1 IFIKEVRYLYYF
13 QFILLRHAV
22 RQARICIVNKL
33 IKEAKLLRDRHGN
46 EAQKEKC
53 RRKADRLVDEIY
65 ALKTIK
71 DDDISKFG
79 LLDERSLTKILQDQ
93 SSSNNV
99 RIMARVTNYKTL
111 NKRLIQFKERFPDY
125 KHLTEKKKA
134 TKLKDKN
141 TVKTRKAKENN
152 SQNKSSK
159 KQKVVADKN
168 VEQPQ
173 HDSDDEE
180 ACKKELPEVRSNLRK
195 RKNTLAEDCTSLEKQ
210 KSLKLG
216 KDSTSETT
224 SVTDKQ
230 SNVIK
235 PSSIT
240 KEAKVKRFTEL
251 LEEQETN
258 QDAQMSIE
266 SQDSAGTA
274 TEQVKVVDDFF
285 ITADGQNYQGSSAS
299 TSYTK
304 SHRHNTRAKSL
315 QLNDRVKKQSANR
328 KNDINLNKKS
338 LDKQSF
344 SMKSKKMTPHK
355 INNRTNNSNTNRNTI
370 VKKDDNPDLHPS
382 WMAKK
387 KEQEIMSQGF
397 QGKKIV
403 FTDD

>member
-1 IFIKEVRYLYYF
+1 MAKSEMNNE
-13 QFILLRHAV
+13 FILLRHAV
-22 RQARICIVNKL
+22 RQARVCIVNKL

-53 RRKADRLVDEIY
+53 TRKADKLIDEVY

-93 SSSNNV
+93 SSSSSV

-111 NKRLIQFKERFPDY
+111 NKRLTQFKERFPDY
-125 KHLTEKKKA
+125 KHLTEKKKT
-134 TKLKDKN
+134 TKLKNKN
-141 TVKTRKAKENN
+141 TVKTRKVKENN

-173 HDSDDEE
+173 HDSEDEE
-180 ACKKELPEVRSNLRK
+180 ACKKELSEVRSNSRK
-195 RKNTLAEDCTSLEKQ
+195 RKKTLAEDCTSLKKQ

-230 SNVIK
+230 PNVIK

-258 QDAQMSIE
+258 QDAQMSTE

-274 TEQVKVVDDFF
+274 TEQAKVVDDFF
-285 ITADGQNYQGSSAS
+285 MTADGQNYQGSSAS

-304 SHRHNTRAKSL
+304 SHRHNTRAKLL
-315 QLNDRVKKQSANR
+315 QLNDRVKKQNVNH
-328 KNDINLNKKS
+328 KNDTNLNKKPPG
-338 LDKQSF
+338 KQSF
-344 SMKSKKMTPHK
+344 SMKSKKMTPNK

-370 VKKDDNPDLHPS
+370 VNKKDDNVDLHPS

-387 KEQEIMSQGF
+387 KEQEIMSKGF

>member
-1 IFIKEVRYLYYF
+1 

-53 RRKADRLVDEIY
+53 RRKADRLIDEIY

-141 TVKTRKAKENN
+141 TVKTRKAKLNN

-159 KQKVVADKN
+159 NQKVVADKN
-168 VEQPQ
+168 VEQSQ
-173 HDSDDEE
+173 HVSDDEE
-180 ACKKELPEVRSNLRK
+180 VCKKELSEVRSNLRK

-216 KDSTSETT
+216 KDSTSESA

-235 PSSIT
+235 LSSIT

-258 QDAQMSIE
+258 KDAQMSIE

-285 ITADGQNYQGSSAS
+285 MTVDGQNYQGSSAS

-304 SHRHNTRAKSL
+304 SHGHNTRAKSL
-315 QLNDRVKKQSANR
+315 QLNDRVKKQSGNR
-328 KNDINLNKKS
+328 KNDINLNKKPPG
-338 LDKQSF
+338 KQSF
-344 SMKSKKMTPHK
+344 SMKSKKMTPNK
-355 INNRTNNSNTNRNTI
+355 INNRTNNSNTNRNMI
-370 VKKDDNPDLHPS
+370 VKKDDNPELHPS

>member
-1 IFIKEVRYLYYF
+1 MAKSEMNSE
-13 QFILLRHAV
+13 FILLRHAV
-22 RQARICIVNKL
+22 RQARVCIVNKL

-53 RRKADRLVDEIY
+53 RRKADKLIDEVY

-79 LLDERSLTKILQDQ
+79 LLNERSLTKILQDQ
-93 SSSNNV
+93 SSSSSV
-99 RIMARVTNYKTL
+99 RIMARVANYKIL
-111 NKRLIQFKERFPDY
+111 NKRLTQFKERFPDY
-125 KHLTEKKKA
+125 KHLTEKKKKT

-141 TVKTRKAKENN
+141 TAKTRKAKENN

-159 KQKVVADKN
+159 KQKVVTDKN

-173 HDSDDEE
+173 HDSEDEE
-180 ACKKELPEVRSNLRK
+180 TCKKELSEVRSNLRK
-195 RKNTLAEDCTSLEKQ
+195 RKKTLAEDGTSLEKQ

-216 KDSTSETT
+216 KDSTSEIT

-258 QDAQMSIE
+258 QDAQMSTK
-266 SQDSAGTA
+266 SQDSASTA
-274 TEQVKVVDDFF
+274 TKQAKVVDDFF
-285 ITADGQNYQGSSAS
+285 MTADGQNYQGSSAS

-304 SHRHNTRAKSL
+304 SHRHNTRTKPL
-315 QLNDRVKKQSANR
+315 QLNDRVKEQSANR
-328 KNDINLNKKS
+328 KNDTNLNKKPPG
-338 LDKQSF
+338 KQSF
-344 SMKSKKMTPHK
+344 SMKSKKMTPNK

-370 VKKDDNPDLHPS
+370 INKKDDNADLHPS

-387 KEQEIMSQGF
+387 KEQEIMSKGF